1 MDINLMITSFPK
13 LLDATVVTVKLLSLS
28 LFFGLFIGL
37 LFAILRLSK
46 NKIINKFAYGYSY
59 VFRGTP
65 LLVQIFII
73 YFGLGN
79 IEYFRSTFL
88 WVVFKEPYWCAI
100 IAFALNTGAY
110 TSEIL
115 RSAFQTIKPGFI
127 EAGKSLG
134 ISNKI
139 IFYKIQIPI
148 AIRQSLPAYGNEIIL
163 MMKGTSLAST
173 VTLMDFDLMINSL
186 PKLLGATVVTLKL
199 LSASLFFG
207 LFIGLLFAV
216 LRLNKNKIIN
226 KFAYTYSYVFRGT
239 PLLVQIFIIYFGLGQ
254 IEYFRSTFL
263 WVVFKEP
270 YWCAIIAFA
279 LNTGAYTSEILRS
292 AFQTIKPGLIEAGK
306 SLGISNKIIFYK
318 IQIPIAIRQSLPAYG
333 NEIILMMKGTSL
345 ASTVTLMDL
354 TGVAKYIISTTF
366 KPIEVFIV
374 AGGIYLFM
382 TFIIHNVIKFLEKKY
397 SFN

>member
-1 MDINLMITSFPK
+1 MDINLMIISFPK
-13 LLDATVVTVKLLSLS
+13 LLNATVVTLKLLSLS

-37 LFAILRLSK
+37 LFAILRVNK
-46 NKIINKFAYGYSY
+46 NIFLNKFAYVYSY

-73 YFGLGN
+73 YFGLGQ
-79 IEYFRSTFL
+79 IEYLRSSVL
-88 WVVFKEPYWCAI
+88 WVVLKEPYWCAI

-134 ISNKI
+134 ISKKI

-148 AIRQSLPAYGNEIIL
+148 AVRQSLPAYGNEIIL
-163 MMKGTSLAST
+163 ML
-173 VTLMDFDLMINSL
+173 
-186 PKLLGATVVTLKL
+186 
-199 LSASLFFG
+199 
-207 LFIGLLFAV
+207 
-216 LRLNKNKIIN
+216 
-226 KFAYTYSYVFRGT
+226 
-239 PLLVQIFIIYFGLGQ
+239 
-254 IEYFRSTFL
+254 
-263 WVVFKEP
+263 
-270 YWCAIIAFA
+270 
-279 LNTGAYTSEILRS
+279 
-292 AFQTIKPGLIEAGK
+292 
-306 SLGISNKIIFYK
+306 
-318 IQIPIAIRQSLPAYG
+318 
-333 NEIILMMKGTSL
+333 KGTSL

-382 TFIIHNVIKFLEKKY
+382 TFIIHNLIKYLEKKF
-397 SFN
+397 SFQ

>member
-1 MDINLMITSFPK
+1 MDLELMINSLPK
-13 LLDATVVTVKLLSLS
+13 LLNAAVITLKLLSVS
-28 LFFGLFIGL
+28 LIIGLFIGL
-37 LFAILRLSK
+37 FFAILRLNK
-46 NKIINKFAYGYSY
+46 NIFINRFAYGYSY

-73 YFGLGN
+73 YFGLGQ
-79 IEYFRSTFL
+79 IEYLRSTVL
-88 WVVFKEPYWCAI
+88 WVILKEPYWCAI

-115 RSAFQTIKPGFI
+115 RSAFQTIKPGII
-127 EAGKSLG
+127 EAGNSLG
-134 ISNKI
+134 LKKNV

-173 VTLMDFDLMINSL
+173 VTI
-186 PKLLGATVVTLKL
+186 
-199 LSASLFFG
+199 
-207 LFIGLLFAV
+207 
-216 LRLNKNKIIN
+216 
-226 KFAYTYSYVFRGT
+226 
-239 PLLVQIFIIYFGLGQ
+239 
-254 IEYFRSTFL
+254 
-263 WVVFKEP
+263 
-270 YWCAIIAFA
+270 
-279 LNTGAYTSEILRS
+279 
-292 AFQTIKPGLIEAGK
+292 
-306 SLGISNKIIFYK
+306 
-318 IQIPIAIRQSLPAYG
+318 
-333 NEIILMMKGTSL
+333 
-345 ASTVTLMDL
+345 MDL

>member
-1 MDINLMITSFPK
+1 MDLELMANSFPK
-13 LLDATVVTVKLLSLS
+13 LLNAAVITLKLLSAS
-28 LFFGLFIGL
+28 LIIGLFVGL
-37 LFAILRLSK
+37 FFAILRLNK
-46 NKIINKFAYGYSY
+46 NIFLNKFAYGYSY

-73 YFGLGN
+73 YFGLGQ
-79 IEYFRSTFL
+79 IEYLRSTFL
-88 WVVFKEPYWCAI
+88 WVILKEPYWCAI

-115 RSAFQTIKPGFI
+115 SSAFQTIKPGI
-127 EAGKSLG
+127 VEAGKSLG

-173 VTLMDFDLMINSL
+173 VTI
-186 PKLLGATVVTLKL
+186 
-199 LSASLFFG
+199 
-207 LFIGLLFAV
+207 
-216 LRLNKNKIIN
+216 
-226 KFAYTYSYVFRGT
+226 
-239 PLLVQIFIIYFGLGQ
+239 
-254 IEYFRSTFL
+254 
-263 WVVFKEP
+263 
-270 YWCAIIAFA
+270 
-279 LNTGAYTSEILRS
+279 
-292 AFQTIKPGLIEAGK
+292 
-306 SLGISNKIIFYK
+306 
-318 IQIPIAIRQSLPAYG
+318 
-333 NEIILMMKGTSL
+333 
-345 ASTVTLMDL
+345 MDL

-382 TFIIHNVIKFLEKKY
+382 TFIIHNLIKFLEKKY

>member
-1 MDINLMITSFPK
+1 MDFELMINSFPK
-13 LLDATVVTVKLLSLS
+13 LLNATAITLKLLSAS

-37 LFAILRLSK
+37 LFAVLRMNKNPILNRFS
-46 NKIINKFAYGYSY
+46 YGYSY

-73 YFGLGN
+73 YYGLGQ
-79 IEYFRSTFL
+79 IEYFRSTVL
-88 WVVFKEPYWCAI
+88 WVIFKEPYWCAI

-134 ISNKI
+134 ISSRI

-148 AIRQSLPAYGNEIIL
+148 AIKQSLPAYGNEIIL
-163 MMKGTSLAST
+163 ML
-173 VTLMDFDLMINSL
+173 
-186 PKLLGATVVTLKL
+186 
-199 LSASLFFG
+199 
-207 LFIGLLFAV
+207 
-216 LRLNKNKIIN
+216 
-226 KFAYTYSYVFRGT
+226 
-239 PLLVQIFIIYFGLGQ
+239 
-254 IEYFRSTFL
+254 
-263 WVVFKEP
+263 
-270 YWCAIIAFA
+270 
-279 LNTGAYTSEILRS
+279 
-292 AFQTIKPGLIEAGK
+292 
-306 SLGISNKIIFYK
+306 
-318 IQIPIAIRQSLPAYG
+318 
-333 NEIILMMKGTSL
+333 KGTSL

-382 TFIIHNVIKFLEKKY
+382 TFIVHNLIKYLEKKY
-397 SFN
+397 SFQQ